1 MNVNPDELARAQRLL
16 AEAEGSPT
24 PALDLD
30 ALIAAAR
37 DNLKLKPVKLD
48 DKAIEAPDANL
59 VNTLLAHADEY
70 KRQIDALTKE
80 RAKITDLL
88 AEIIE
93 AEEERLGLEPGAIE
107 ELTVHGATVFTDKVS
122 HSRVLNSAHIKS
134 LFPDIAGNEECY
146 TDQVRRT
153 RLYK

>member
-16 AEAEGSPT
+16 AEAEGR
-24 PALDLD
+24 PAPSLDLD
-30 ALIAAAR
+30 ALISAAR

-48 DKAIEAPDANL
+48 DKAIEAPDADL
-59 VNTLLAHADEY
+59 VNTLLAHADDY

-80 RAKITDLL
+80 RSKITDLL
-88 AEIIE
+88 AEIME
-93 AEEERLGLEPGAIE
+93 SEEERLGLEAGGIE
-107 ELTVHGATVFTDKVS
+107 GLTVHGATVFTNKVS
-122 HSRVLNSAHIKS
+122 RSRVLNAAHIKS

-146 TDQVRRT
+146 TDQIRRT